1 MRWQAQL
8 LCFLVL
14 LDVRS
19 SLADDQQRHGL
30 VGTQF
35 CPQAA
40 TGYFSVGL
48 VRQENLYLA
57 TQKVSNNGV
66 LMILRY
72 SASGATCG
80 NVLDAVDMFSKQRI
94 VAFSCADPGHPGL
107 IIVGEVAAQ
116 GYWEVRKT
124 NRSWRVDT
132 EQNRILPYLHPVTCQ
147 NIGYAGADDGE
158 DLASW
163 ARKRANKK

>member
-14 LDVRS
+14 LHVRL

-30 VGTQF
+30 VGKQF
-35 CPQAA
+35 CPQVAK
-40 TGYFSVGL
+40 GYFGIGL

-57 TQKVSNNGV
+57 TQEVSNTGV

-72 SASGATCG
+72 SASGAACA
-80 NVLDAVDMFSKQRI
+80 NILDAVDISSKRRT
-94 VAFSCADPGHPGL
+94 VEFSCADPKHPGL
-107 IIVGEVAAQ
+107 IIVGEMAAQ
-116 GYWEVRKT
+116 GHWKVRKT
-124 NRSWRVDT
+124 NRSWRVDI
-132 EQNRILPYLHPVTCQ
+132 EQKRILPYPHPVTCQ
-147 NIGYAGADDGE
+147 NVSYAGTDDGE